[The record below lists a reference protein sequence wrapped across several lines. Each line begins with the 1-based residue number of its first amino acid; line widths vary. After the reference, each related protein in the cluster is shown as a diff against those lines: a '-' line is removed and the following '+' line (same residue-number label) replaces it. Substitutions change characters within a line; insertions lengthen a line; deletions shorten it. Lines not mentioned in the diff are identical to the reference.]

1 MLTNIKLVVFDLD
14 DTLANIGEAVADS
27 TLQSLNRIID
37 RNIMIAVSSGK
48 PVSYLSGLLRQ
59 AELNK
64 CIIMG
69 ENGAVVQIG
78 NHLPP
83 EIFYTLEYPNTIKAQ
98 LQKLQHFL
106 EKDFS
111 NELWFQPNQVG
122 LTPFYSSEEQR
133 DKIRL
138 FLKIHS
144 NLLRGLKVFENND
157 SFDIIPENIDK
168 GISLLALAEKLG
180 ISANQIIAVGN
191 GQNDLPLF
199 EVAGYSV
206 GIGYGY
212 LNGADVMFSSI
223 EDCLNHILKE
233 VN

>member
-27 TLQSLNRIID
+27 TLQSLNRFVD
-37 RNIMIAVSSGK
+37 RNILIAVCSGK

-69 ENGAVVQIG
+69 ENGAVVQFG

-83 EIFYTLEYPNTIKAQ
+83 EIFYTLEYPNTIKTQ
-98 LQKLQHFL
+98 LQELKHFL
-106 EKDFS
+106 EKDFF

-133 DKIRL
+133 DKIRF
-138 FLKIHS
+138 FLKTHS
-144 NLLRGLKVFENND
+144 NLLHGLKVFENSD

-168 GISLLALAEKLG
+168 GISLLTLAKKLG
-180 ISANQIIAVGN
+180 MSTNQIIAVGN

-199 EVAGYSV
+199 DVAGYSV
-206 GIGYGY
+206 GIGCGY
-212 LNGADVMFSSI
+212 LKGANIMFSSI
-223 EDCLNHILKE
+223 EDCLKHLLKE